1 MKYSAGI
8 VSKSFWFLESRKT
21 ARYIIEGLKR
31 QDIIELAVKENIY
44 QVESE
49 YRARRMASSIYQ
61 RLKSLPEDVLK
72 LLVEADSETSRIIVL
87 ISIMKTDRLFFEFMH
102 EVFRTKIITGDH
114 ILEDRDL
121 NIFFEEKRIQS
132 ATVDKWV
139 DSTIKRLKSEY
150 IRMLR
155 EAGLLRYKGDKREIL
170 KPFIDSAAKKRLMKE
185 DMAPYFSTLAGR
197 V

>member
-155 EAGLLRYKGDKREIL
+155 KRVSLDIREI
-170 KPFIDSAAKKRLMKE
+170 KE
-185 DMAPYFSTLAGR
+185 KY
-197 V
+197 

>member
-21 ARYIIEGLKR
+21 ARYILEGLKR

-102 EVFRTKIITGDH
+102 EVFRTKIIMGDH

-121 NIFFEEKRIQS
+121 NIFFEEKRMQS

-150 IRMLR
+150 IRILR
-155 EAGLLRYKGDKREIL
+155 EAGLLRDKGDRREIL
-170 KPFIDSAAKKRLMKE
+170 KPFIDLAAEKRLMKE
-185 DMAPYFSTLAGR
+185 DMAPYFSTLTGR

>member
-21 ARYIIEGLKR
+21 ARYILEGLKR

-102 EVFRTKIITGDH
+102 EVFKTKIIMGDH

-155 EAGLLRYKGDKREIL
+155 EAGLLRDKGDRREIL
-170 KPFIDSAAKKRLMKE
+170 KPFIDPAAEKRLMKE
-185 DMAPYFSTLAGR
+185 DMAPYFSTLTGR